1 MVGFR
6 LLTELA
12 LQLHFTSTSKLLND
26 SAFKCL
32 TERQRET
39 QERLAQSA
47 REVQLPP
54 LLWILC
60 LHCLLEL
67 QSNQ

>member
-1 MVGFR
+1 MAGFR
-6 LLTELA
+6 IFTELA
-12 LQLHFTSTSKLLND
+12 LQLHFISTSKLLND
-26 SAFKCL
+26 NAFKGL

-39 QERLAQSA
+39 QERLTQSA
-47 REVQLPP
+47 RKVELPP